1 MLDDINQ
8 KIIEQLQKDARQKN
22 TAIAEKIGVAE
33 STVRKRIKE
42 MMQNGIISSFSVQLN
57 PSAMDYTVAI
67 VGVDTDSAKLLEVA
81 EKLTAFEEIRSVQ
94 LSTGDHHIICEIWA
108 KEKKLSEYLE
118 EISTLKGVERVCP
131 AIVMER
137 LKP

>member
-42 MMQNGIISSFSVQLN
+42 MIQNGIISSFSVQLD
-57 PSAMDYTVAI
+57 PVAMGYTVAI
-67 VGVDTDSAKLLEVA
+67 VGVDTDSAKLLKVA
-81 EKLTAFEEIRSVQ
+81 EKLTAFKEIRSVQ

>member
-1 MLDDINQ
+1 MLDEINQ
-8 KIIEQLQKDARQKN
+8 KIIEQLQIDARQKN
-22 TAIAEKIGVAE
+22 TAIAEKIGIAE

-42 MMQNGIISSFSVQLN
+42 MMQNGIISSFSVQLD
-57 PSAMDYTVAI
+57 PTAMGYAVAI
-67 VGVDTDSAKLLEVA
+67 VGVDTDSSFLLEVA

-94 LSTGDHHIICEIWA
+94 LSTGDHHIMCEIWA
-108 KEKKLSEYLE
+108 KDKKLSEYIE
-118 EISTLKGVERVCP
+118 EISALKGVEKVYP

>member
-1 MLDDINQ
+1 MLDEINQ

-94 LSTGDHHIICEIWA
+94 LSTGDHHIMCEIWA

>member
-22 TAIAEKIGVAE
+22 TAIAEKIGIAE

-42 MMQNGIISSFSVQLN
+42 MIQNGIISNFSVQLD
-57 PSAMDYTVAI
+57 PAAMGYTVAI
-67 VGVDTDSAKLLEVA
+67 VGVDTDPAKLLEVA
-81 EKLTAFEEIRSVQ
+81 EKLTAFEEIHSVQ
-94 LSTGDHHIICEIWA
+94 LSTGDHHIMCEIWA

-118 EISTLKGVERVCP
+118 KIGTLKGVERVCP